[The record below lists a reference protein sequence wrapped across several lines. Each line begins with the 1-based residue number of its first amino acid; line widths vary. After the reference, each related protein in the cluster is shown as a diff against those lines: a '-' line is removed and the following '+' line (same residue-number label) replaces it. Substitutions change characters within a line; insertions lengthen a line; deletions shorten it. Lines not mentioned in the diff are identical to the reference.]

1 MKLFLFQKYF
11 KTEHKFAKRSLYYEK
26 QQSFIVSTNFVL
38 LCLVTFTRAMLWQ
51 LLKFSRMS
59 QAEMESDFAGNLLNR
74 KITEFELLLIY

>member
-1 MKLFLFQKYF
+1 
-11 KTEHKFAKRSLYYEK
+11 
-26 QQSFIVSTNFVL
+26 
-38 LCLVTFTRAMLWQ
+38 MLWQ